1 MTAPDAAAQDDSELT
16 QVALIVRR
24 TIRTSAERAFLAW
37 TRPEH
42 LRKWWGPPS
51 VKCTDAEIDLRV
63 GGSYRIAN
71 QFPDGKVVWISG
83 EFEQIEPPHRL
94 VYSWCLGESPRAV
107 ERVTVRFEPRGEATE
122 VILVHERIA
131 DLATRAG
138 HEQGW
143 QGCLDGLVHFLENGA
158 LGQTERASELDL

>member
-1 MTAPDAAAQDDSELT
+1 MTEPAFASQQPSEHS

-42 LRKWWGPPS
+42 LRKWWGPQS
-51 VKCTDAEIDLRV
+51 VKCTDAEVDLRI

-83 EFEQIEPPHRL
+83 EFEQIEPPHKL
-94 VYSWCLGESPRAV
+94 VYTWSLGAGPPAL

-122 VILVHERIA
+122 VIVIHERIA
-131 DLATRAG
+131 DLATRTG

-143 QGCLDGLVHFLENGA
+143 QGCLDGLVRFLEDSAPAGP
-158 LGQTERASELDL
+158 